1 MNYLL
6 LKHFHMSFAAISGL
20 LFLLRGLWML
30 ADSPALQR
38 RWVRVLPHLVDTALL
53 LSAVSLAVWS
63 AQYPLVQTWLSVKV
77 GALLLYIVLG
87 SIALRR
93 GRSKPVRAAAYVAAL
108 VTFGYIVGVA
118 VTKNPR
124 LFA

>member
-63 AQYPLVQTWLSVKV
+63 AQYPLLQTWLSVKV

-87 SIALRR
+87 SIALKR

-108 VTFGYIVGVA
+108 VAFGYIVGVA